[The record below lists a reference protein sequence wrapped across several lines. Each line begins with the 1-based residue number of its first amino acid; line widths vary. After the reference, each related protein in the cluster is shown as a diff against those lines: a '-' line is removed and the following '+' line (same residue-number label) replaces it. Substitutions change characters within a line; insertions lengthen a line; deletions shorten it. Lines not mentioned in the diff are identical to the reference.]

1 MEGAVKVEELTVTFE
16 EDGVLKVR
24 ELDRAVLSSSAAW
37 ATVAH
42 LFEER
47 DPEGGFRGPK
57 VSLRRYR
64 KRGKGFVVDKHL
76 TIGSPRQAH
85 ALAAALLRWFPE
97 LPGAD
102 APGGEG
108 PDGES

>member
-1 MEGAVKVEELTVTFE
+1 
-16 EDGVLKVR
+16 
-24 ELDRAVLSSSAAW
+24 
-37 ATVAH
+37 
-42 LFEER
+42 
-47 DPEGGFRGPK
+47 

-108 PDGES
+108 PDGET